1 MDSHSFPFSIETV
14 HHHGVPRLAV
24 SGELDM
30 ATAPQ
35 LAAAIAKD
43 EREDGRAPVLEL
55 SRLAFMDVAGM
66 RVLLDAARR
75 ARRAGGRLIVFNP
88 QPAIRRLLALTAVD
102 RTLQIR
108 FDRDSSAH
116 GRSNGGRA
124 SPR

>member
-1 MDSHSFPFSIETV
+1 VDSHIFPFSIETV
-14 HHHGVPRLAV
+14 YRGATPRLAV

-35 LAAAIAKD
+35 LAAAIAKE
-43 EREDGRAPVLEL
+43 ERADGTMPELDL

-75 ARRAGGRLIVFNP
+75 AKRAGGRLTVFNP
-88 QPAIRRLLALTAVD
+88 QPAIRRLFALTAVD

-108 FDRDSSAH
+108 FDRDGSAR
-116 GRSNGGRA
+116 GRHNGGRTH
-124 SPR
+124 RG

>member
-1 MDSHSFPFSIETV
+1 MKTV
-14 HHHGVPRLAV
+14 YRDERPRLAV

-35 LAAAIAKD
+35 LAAVIASD
-43 EREDGRAPVLEL
+43 ERDEGAPPVLDL

-75 ARRAGGRLIVFNP
+75 AKRAGGALVVFNP
-88 QPAIRRLLALTAVD
+88 QPPIRRLFALTAVD

-108 FDRDSSAH
+108 FD
-116 GRSNGGRA
+116 
-124 SPR
+124 

>member
-1 MDSHSFPFSIETV
+1 MDSHLFPFSIETV
-14 HHHGVPRLAV
+14 YRDETPRLAV

-35 LAAAIAKD
+35 LAAAIAND
-43 EREDGRAPVLEL
+43 ERRDGSAPVLDL

-88 QPAIRRLLALTAVD
+88 QPAIRRLFALTAVD

-108 FDRDSSAH
+108 FDRDA
-116 GRSNGGRA
+116 A
-124 SPR
+124 SPWAGNG

>member
-1 MDSHSFPFSIETV
+1 MQTV
-14 HHHGVPRLAV
+14 YHGEAPRLAV

-35 LAAAIAKD
+35 LAAAIASD
-43 EREDGRAPVLEL
+43 EREDGAPPVLDL

-75 ARRAGGRLIVFNP
+75 AKRAGGALVVFNP
-88 QPAIRRLLALTAVD
+88 QPPIRRLFALTAVD

-108 FDRDSSAH
+108 FD
-116 GRSNGGRA
+116 
-124 SPR
+124 